1 MEDIHFCLDEL
12 FTEAPYKYLYSIK
25 DPFVQQ
31 LEFSRIDGEAKALG
45 FKTVKAL
52 WAQYIKS
59 KKRERSLS
67 MITSGNVVNYGSEME
82 DYLFDSGNYT
92 CDESGVRAYDNNGYE
107 TIICSHPILPVE
119 RLVNIDTGDE
129 WLRLAYKKGHSWRF
143 TAVEKNVIA
152 SQSSILSLAR
162 NGIIVN
168 SENAKR
174 LSTFIFDI
182 EQMNYEK
189 LKETKSVS
197 RLGWVGEHGFSPYV
211 DDLTFDGE
219 NNFLH
224 LFNTVKSNGDYDKWR
239 TEMLKL
245 RADKSIGRFALAA
258 SFASVLVEPCGINPF
273 FVHFFGGTGN
283 GKTVSL
289 LVAASVW
296 ASPRLGDYVTSFNS
310 TPVAQEMMAGF
321 LNSLPLCMDELQI
334 EVSLGKNDFDKYIYP
349 LTEGSG
355 KARGSKTGGLQ
366 KIQTWRNCMITC
378 GEHDIVTSH
387 SQGGAINRVLSI
399 EFTRPISDRVL
410 ELCDI
415 IKENYG
421 FAGKDF
427 VKYLQSDEA
436 IDRVRTL
443 QQDFRR
449 KLIEL
454 GGMEKQSAAA
464 AAVLAADAI
473 ATELIFKDDNAL
485 TVEEIAQ
492 YVKTADDISVGKR
505 GYEYINDVL
514 AVNKNRFIDETDHTK
529 PVSDI
534 WGKITPS
541 TIYVVRSIFDRLLL
555 DGGFNPGE
563 VLNWIDEKGY
573 IEKDGVH
580 KAKKVYIEGQRPRCV
595 CLKRISDTFDDEYEE
610 DDIDE

>member
-1 MEDIHFCLDEL
+1 MEEAHFSLEEL
-12 FTEAPYKYLYSIK
+12 LTEAPYKHLYSIK

-45 FKTVKAL
+45 FKMVKSL
-52 WAQYIKS
+52 WSQYLKS
-59 KKRERSLS
+59 MKQSRSLS
-67 MITSGNVVNYGSEME
+67 LITSGNVANFGAGME
-82 DYLFDSGNYT
+82 DYLFDCGNYV
-92 CDESGVRAYDNNGYE
+92 CNEDGIRIYDSNGYE
-107 TIICSHPILPVE
+107 TIVCSHPILPVE

-129 WLRLAYKKGHSWRF
+129 WLRLAYKKGDSWRF
-143 TAVEKNVIA
+143 TVVEKTVIA
-152 SQSSILSLAR
+152 SQSAILSLAKC
-162 NGIIVN
+162 GIIVN

-174 LSTFIFDI
+174 LSTFLFDI
-182 EQMNYEK
+182 EQMNYERI
-189 LKETKSVS
+189 KETKSVS

-224 LFNTVKSNGDYDKWR
+224 LFNTVKSSGDYDKWKA
-239 TEMLKL
+239 EMLKL
-245 RADKSIGRFALAA
+245 RADKSLGRFALAA
-258 SFASVLVEPCGINPF
+258 SFSSVLVEICGINPF
-273 FVHFFGGTGN
+273 FMHFFGGTGN

-334 EVSLGKNDFDKYIYP
+334 EISLGRNDFDKYIYP

-366 KIQTWRNCMITC
+366 KIQTWRNCIITC

-399 EFTRPISDRVL
+399 EFTRQISDSVL

-415 IKENYG
+415 VKENYG

-427 VKYLQSDEA
+427 VKYLQSDGA

-449 KLIEL
+449 QLIEL

-505 GYEYINDVL
+505 GYEYINDML
-514 AVNKNRFIDETDHTK
+514 SVNKNRFIDETDHTK
-529 PVSDI
+529 PTNDI
-534 WGKITPS
+534 WGKITPT

-563 VLNWIDEKGY
+563 VLGWISEKGY
-573 IEKDGVH
+573 LDRIDSHMTKT
-580 KAKKVYIEGQRPRCV
+580 VYIEGQRPRCV
-595 CLKRISDTFDDEYEE
+595 CLKRNADAFDDEYDE
-610 DDIDE
+610 DDIE